1 MTTSAAGMLAML
13 DSADVRVRGAA
24 LRRLYPIVD
33 AHWVEIQE
41 SLLKIEEMSEE
52 NDFEHH
58 ALASAIASKCFYHME
73 VYGDALRHALSSG
86 PHFDTTEK
94 SQYVDT
100 MLSCCIDRYISSRVK
115 SSSSNKA
122 SDPGSAG
129 SAGGSTGSDTKQKDE
144 EEEDDDFG
152 EEFASQLE
160 KIVQAM
166 FQRCFDD
173 NSYEQALGIA
183 LESRRVDMVRAS
195 IEKSGAA
202 RRGMLVH
209 AFDLCQTV
217 VSPRSWRREVLQVL
231 VDIYKTNDNEDEFV
245 DLW

>member
-13 DSADVRVRGAA
+13 DSTDERVRGAA

-52 NDFEHH
+52 NNFQHH

-86 PHFDTTEK
+86 SHFDTTEK

-129 SAGGSTGSDTKQKDE
+129 STAGGGGSAGSDTKQDD
-144 EEEDDDFG
+144 EDDDFG
-152 EEFASQLE
+152 ELKKSEAHLFTLVPFKNIFIIE
-160 KIVQAM
+160 LVK
-166 FQRCFDD
+166 
-173 NSYEQALGIA
+173 SYI
-183 LESRRVDMVRAS
+183 
-195 IEKSGAA
+195 
-202 RRGMLVH
+202 
-209 AFDLCQTV
+209 
-217 VSPRSWRREVLQVL
+217 
-231 VDIYKTNDNEDEFV
+231 
-245 DLW
+245 